1 MAETDGKIWND
12 RIARLVEL
20 VGKEQFV
27 ELLSLSTFNFSFKS
41 NTFDQMYPNS
51 SYNS

>member
-27 ELLSLSTFNFSFKS
+27 ELFSLFNFSFKS
-41 NTFDQMYPNS
+41 NTFDQKYPNS
-51 SYNS
+51 SYNL